1 MYKTESNPAKV
12 APHQSTHSHCRTM
25 RYYSLVAAILAP
37 IALLALNA
45 CSPAMNWRVI
55 SNSDSGYSATFP
67 DKPVVASRDLN
78 LAGLKV
84 PLTLQAAVVEG
95 AYFAVGVVELK
106 GDLAPKGKELNDA
119 LIQALANNV
128 KVEKAQVEQKPW
140 AGLPAVDWV
149 SANGTLPDG
158 SKARAVG
165 RFFQHQNKLYEVI
178 LVGPDHKVDSA
189 TVTQFFTGFKLLG
202 L

>member
-1 MYKTESNPAKV
+1 MRFYPLPVSTLSRKASNARV
-12 APHQSTHSHCRTM
+12 FMLFCA
-25 RYYSLVAAILAP
+25 AAIALA
-37 IALLALNA
+37 ALSG

-55 SNSDSGYSATFP
+55 SNSDFAYSATFP

-106 GDLAPKGKELNDA
+106 GDLVSKGNELNGA

-128 KVEKAQVEQKPW
+128 KVEKADVEQKPW
-140 AGLPAVDWV
+140 AGLRTVDWV

-158 SKARAVG
+158 SKARALG
-165 RFFQHQNKLYEVI
+165 RFFQHHNRLYEVI
-178 LVGPDHKVDSA
+178 LVGPDHKVDNA
-189 TVTQFFTGFKLLG
+189 TATQFFSGFKLMG

>member
-1 MYKTESNPAKV
+1 
-12 APHQSTHSHCRTM
+12 
-25 RYYSLVAAILAP
+25 
-37 IALLALNA
+37 
-45 CSPAMNWRVI
+45 MNWRVI

-84 PLTLQAAVVEG
+84 PLTLQAAVVDG

-106 GDLAPKGKELNDA
+106 GDLASKGKELNDA

-128 KVEKAQVEQKPW
+128 KVDKTEVEQKPW
-140 AGLPAVDWV
+140 AGLPTVDWV
-149 SANGTLPDG
+149 NANGTLPDG

-165 RFFQHQNKLYEVI
+165 RFFQHQNKVYEVI
-178 LVGPDHKVDSA
+178 LVGPDPKVDSA
-189 TVTQFFTGFKLLG
+189 TVTQFFSGFKLLG

>member
-1 MYKTESNPAKV
+1 
-12 APHQSTHSHCRTM
+12 M
-25 RYYSLVAAILAP
+25 RYYLLAALTPSIQAGNVQVFVRFLISAF
-37 IALLALNA
+37 ALLALGA
-45 CSPAMNWRVI
+45 CSPSLNWRVI
-55 SNSDSGYSATFP
+55 SNSDFAYSATFP

-95 AYFAVGVVELK
+95 TYFAVGVVELK

-128 KVEKAQVEQKPW
+128 KVDKADVERKPW
-140 AGLPAVDWV
+140 AGLSKVEWV

-158 SKARAVG
+158 SKARALG
-165 RFFQHQNKLYEVI
+165 RFFQHQNRLYEVI
-178 LVGPDHKVDSA
+178 LVGPDNKVDSA
-189 TVTQFFTGFKLLG
+189 TATQFFSGFKLMG

>member
-1 MYKTESNPAKV
+1 
-12 APHQSTHSHCRTM
+12 M
-25 RYYSLVAAILAP
+25 RYYSLVAAFLAP
-37 IALLALNA
+37 VALLVLNA
-45 CSPAMNWRVI
+45 CTPAMNWRVI

-84 PLTLQAAVVEG
+84 PLTLQAAVVDG

-106 GDLAPKGKELNDA
+106 GDLASKGKELNDA

-128 KVEKAQVEQKPW
+128 KVDKTEVEQKPW
-140 AGLPAVDWV
+140 AGLPTVDWV
-149 SANGTLPDG
+149 NANGTLPDG

-165 RFFQHQNKLYEVI
+165 RFFQHQNKVYEVI
-178 LVGPDHKVDSA
+178 LVGPDPKVDSA
-189 TVTQFFTGFKLLG
+189 TVTQFFSGFKLLG